1 MSSRTDI
8 FDAVVNGMRANAALF
23 ALLGPATSE
32 NFRLYRSFPPIM
44 SKLTSY
50 EPGPTGEG
58 WLVLQEVAPSAAGFD
73 RQYATIY
80 EVMAM
85 QFHVF
90 ATRYQIADDV
100 ANLLDAE
107 WHWSVEQQRDV
118 QYGDWILLHGR
129 RYSMN
134 EVYAKDIKLPQK
146 SANYLMT
153 FTEAQ
158 QRA

>member
-8 FDAVVNGMRANAALF
+8 FDAIVAGMRANAALF

-32 NFRLYRSFPPIM
+32 NFRLYRSFPAIM

-58 WLVLQEVAPSAAGFD
+58 WLVLQEASPSAIAFD
-73 RQYATIY
+73 RQYTTNY
-80 EVMAM
+80 EVLAL
-85 QFHVF
+85 QFHIF

-107 WHWSVEQQRDV
+107 YHWSVSQQRDV
-118 QYGDWILLHGR
+118 QYGDWILLHSR
-129 RYSMN
+129 RFNMN
-134 EVYAKDIKLPQK
+134 EVYAKEIKLSQK
-146 SANYLMT
+146 TLAYWQTYVELV
-153 FTEAQ
+153 

>member
-8 FDAVVNGMRANAALF
+8 FDAIVNDMRANAALF

-32 NFRLYRSFPPIM
+32 NFRLYRSFPQIM

-58 WLVLQEVAPSAAGFD
+58 WLVLQEAAPSAQNYD

-80 EVMAM
+80 EVMAL
-85 QFHVF
+85 QFHIF

-100 ANLLDAE
+100 AHLLDAT
-107 WHWSVEQQRDV
+107 WHWSVEQQREV
-118 QYGDWILLHGR
+118 QYGDWILLNTR
-129 RYSMN
+129 RYAMN
-134 EVYAKDIKLPQK
+134 EVYTQGVKLHQK
-146 SANYLMT
+146 SASFWQTYVE
-153 FTEAQ
+153 TE